1 MGGSAVITKNM
12 SKKPPSRDESSA
24 DSASADKE
32 EVIAGSATTDNEEV
46 IADSATTDNEDV
58 TELLASDPDPVQ
70 LGEAAAVAAGRGKA
84 ETRAEA
90 ESLSGSTA
98 AIDADQILADAVSKP
113 AAVGAS
119 SPKARFPWFGLINFL
134 LILALAGAVGYYW
147 REQQK
152 LAADYQANNQADLA
166 NMQQQLQRVEQT
178 SSKRLQ
184 SSLSPLE
191 TRIGSVNKKI
201 GSLDSK
207 VDELGLGQQDLRESG
222 EKLYE
227 LFGRDKN
234 AWQLAEVEYLMRVAQ
249 HKLILQDDFEGA
261 AITLQAASDRIGL
274 TGDPGLLP
282 VRVMISEEI
291 ADLKTR
297 RRADLVGMT
306 LILAQLGRQVRGLQ
320 PGFAVRVEQ
329 SSEES
334 VVESSDEPSAELG
347 ADPQTMQDWFDRFS
361 VSLDSL
367 ISISKEST
375 EPTEIEAN
383 IVDVSEVLE
392 DNLKLARWAVL
403 ERDANQYQLLI
414 DRSLRLFGEFYD
426 LDNAANH
433 DFMTQLQELQKM
445 VIKPEKP
452 DITGSLRELQRILSQ
467 RAVAPQPEAPQP
479 AATQPAAT
487 QPAAPPPADVP
498 EDVPAAESDNG

>member
-1 MGGSAVITKNM
+1 M
-12 SKKPPSRDESSA
+12 SKQPPSTDKSSADGASA
-24 DSASADKE
+24 DSAGADK
-32 EVIAGSATTDNEEV
+32 EEV
-46 IADSATTDNEDV
+46 IADSATTDTEDF
-58 TELLASDPDPVQ
+58 TEVLASDPDPVQ
-70 LGEAAAVAAGRGKA
+70 FGQAAAVAAAEGKT
-84 ETRAEA
+84 ETRAAA
-90 ESLSGSTA
+90 ESLS
-98 AIDADQILADAVSKP
+98 DA
-113 AAVGAS
+113 AS
-119 SPKARFPWFGLINFL
+119 SSPPKARFSLFGLFNFL
-134 LILALAGAVGYYW
+134 LILALAGAAGYYW

-152 LAADYQANNQADLA
+152 IAADYQANLVDL
-166 NMQQQLQRVEQT
+166 QQQLQMVEKT
-178 SSKRLQ
+178 SSNRLQ

-191 TRIGSVNKKI
+191 SRIGSVDIKI
-201 GSLDSK
+201 GSLNNK
-207 VDELGLGQQDLRESG
+207 VDELGLGQQSLRESG

-329 SSEES
+329 IGEEPAVEPS
-334 VVESSDEPSAELG
+334 VESSAELG
-347 ADPQTMQDWFDRFS
+347 ADPQTMQDWFDRSS
-361 VSLDSL
+361 VFLGSL

-392 DNLKLARWAVL
+392 DNLKLARWAIL

-467 RAVAPQPEAPQP
+467 RAVAPKPEAPQP
-479 AATQPAAT
+479 AATQPVAP
-487 QPAAPPPADVP
+487 QPA
-498 EDVPAAESDNG
+498 DVPAAESDNG